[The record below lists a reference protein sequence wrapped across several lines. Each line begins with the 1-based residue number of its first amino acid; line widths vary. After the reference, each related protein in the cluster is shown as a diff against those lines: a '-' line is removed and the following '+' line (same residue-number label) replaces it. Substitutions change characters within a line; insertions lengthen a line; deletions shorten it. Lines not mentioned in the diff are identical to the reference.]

1 MLKSEAGCSAMQ
13 FAGIAL
19 VVLAAMSSGEALAQ
33 DDRPFTI
40 AVVDLDAVV
49 ANSPAGRALE
59 QDIEA
64 FQRSVQAEVD
74 RRRDEARSLQQEVN
88 EGAGSMTPARQTE
101 LRQRFEQ
108 IMTDVR
114 RYTDDQQREG
124 QRRQNEGLRAIEQ
137 QLEPVFEQLQAD
149 MGYDVIL
156 NRVPGVVVMA
166 AERADITDE
175 VIRRLEASSG
185 G

>member
-1 MLKSEAGCSAMQ
+1 MLKSEGGFSAIR
-13 FAGIAL
+13 FSGIAFAAL
-19 VVLAAMSSGEALAQ
+19 VTVLSGAALAQ

-49 ANSPAGRALE
+49 ANSPAGRQLARDL
-59 QDIEA
+59 EA
-64 FQRSVQAEVD
+64 FQDSVQAEVE
-74 RRRDEARSLQQEVN
+74 RRRAEAQSIQRQVT
-88 EGAGSMTPARQTE
+88 EGANSMTPERQAE
-101 LRQRFEQ
+101 LRQSFEQ
-108 IMTDVR
+108 IMTEVR

-124 QRRQNEGLRAIEQ
+124 QKRQQEGLKKIEQ

-149 MGYDVIL
+149 LGYDVIL

-166 AERADITDE
+166 GERADITAE

>member
-1 MLKSEAGCSAMQ
+1 MLKSEYGFPAVRLVAVAFAILVAG
-13 FAGIAL
+13 G
-19 VVLAAMSSGEALAQ
+19 SGAALAQ

-59 QDIEA
+59 QEIDA
-64 FQRSVQAEVD
+64 FQRSVQSEVD
-74 RRRDEARSLQQEVN
+74 RRRDAARSLQQELN
-88 EGAGSMTPARQTE
+88 EEAGSMTPARLAE
-101 LRQRFEQ
+101 LRQSLEQ
-108 IMTDVR
+108 IMNDVR

-124 QRRQNEGLRAIEQ
+124 QRRQNEGLRAIEL

-156 NRVPGVVVMA
+156 NRVPGVVVMTGD
-166 AERADITDE
+166 RADITDE
-175 VIRRLEASSG
+175 VIRRLEASSDG
-185 G
+185 

>member
-1 MLKSEAGCSAMQ
+1 MSKSESGFPAVL
-13 FAGIAL
+13 FAAAAFAI
-19 VVLAAMSSGEALAQ
+19 LAAGGSGAALAQ

-59 QDIEA
+59 QEIDA
-64 FQRSVQAEVD
+64 FQRSVQSEVD
-74 RRRDEARSLQQEVN
+74 RRRDEARSLQQELR
-88 EGAGSMTPARQTE
+88 EGAGTMTPARQAE
-101 LRQRFEQ
+101 LRQSLER
-108 IMTDVR
+108 IMNDVR

-124 QRRQNEGLRAIEQ
+124 QRRQSEGLRAIEQ
-137 QLEPVFEQLQAD
+137 QLEPVFEQLQAE

-156 NRVPGVVVMA
+156 NMVPGVVVMA
-166 AERADITDE
+166 GGRADITDE